1 MEEVYKY
8 LNLDNKENQNSF
20 DTLISW
26 ELDNEST
33 VAKKVNI
40 ISFLLKLSI
49 GILVSDLV
57 QLFQLQF
64 RKSKLG
70 SVVFVTHYSHIL
82 KAIGFNKVFENE
94 NYGILYVPTVHSKDR
109 TRHFKQLKE
118 NKNVKFDYFGLSTF
132 FKSFLLFFDILF
144 FIKLKKKYPNSF
156 SVLFKNIVKYKIF
169 EFYAEKTYQ
178 IGRSVKLWIFDN
190 DRDTNFTPLII
201 LINKR
206 GIPTVSLQ
214 HGVFFEGNK
223 FYIPSIS
230 KHVFCCSERE
240 KKMFVRG
247 GVEIDKINVIGAPLQ
262 TFVHKNSNLDVKH
275 NINIKYDVLILLT
288 STIFE
293 KEFAA
298 QIKLLNLLAN
308 HDEFSVI
315 VRFRPASVHYDRE
328 QLDKYISPKFFISDN
343 DLEAD
348 IRQSKSIITF
358 SFDALYNCVINNKK
372 IILLCAPEIK
382 KQLSTQTNPLVL
394 NYLDIESII
403 KYLNLDIPFEKEVFV
418 NNFGEYDFSIY
429 RSNFIDSCK
438 SIMNNLK

>member
-8 LNLDNKENQNSF
+8 LNLDNKENQKSF

-33 VAKKVNI
+33 VAKKVKI

-64 RKSKLG
+64 RKSKLV
-70 SVVFVTHYSHIL
+70 SVVFVTHYSHVL
-82 KAIGFNKVFENE
+82 KAIGFNRVFENE

-132 FKSFLLFFDILF
+132 FKSFLLFFDILL

-169 EFYAEKTYQ
+169 EFYAEKTYK

-190 DRDTNFTPLII
+190 DRDSSFTPFIN
-201 LINKR
+201 LINQIGK
-206 GIPTVSLQ
+206 PTVSLQ

-223 FYIPSIS
+223 FYIPSIT
-230 KHVFCCSERE
+230 KYVFCCSERE

-262 TFVHKNSNLDVKH
+262 TFVHKNSNLDVNH
-275 NINIKYDVLILLT
+275 NDNIKYDVLILLT

-358 SFDALYNCVINNKK
+358 SFDALYNCVINNKQ
-372 IILLCAPEIK
+372 IILLCASEIK

-394 NYLDIESII
+394 TYLDIESII